1 MVADI
6 IKEIYKHISKDQIS
20 DAVFEGAN
28 IVLYTKDIEFF
39 KNDKGIIRQT
49 VGKIKKRIELRP
61 DPSVC
66 MNQEPAEKIFKKL
79 IPKEAAVDN
88 IIFDIQRSIVI
99 IEAEKPGLVIGKQGE
114 LLRELKAKTLW
125 VPQVKRTPPIRSQ
138 IIENIRSVLYENSDY
153 RRKFLHKVGE
163 RVYNGWIRQR
173 KEEWVRITY
182 LGSGRQV
189 GRSAILLQTPESR
202 VLIDCGIDPSR
213 DDMHSYPLLEAPEFR
228 IEELD
233 AVIISHAHL
242 DHTGF
247 LPYLFKFGYKGPVYC
262 TAPTRDVM
270 ALSQLDVVKIA
281 VYEGKTPI
289 YTSDDIREQ
298 VKHTIILDYDEV
310 TDITP
315 DVRMTFHNSGHML
328 GSAMVHLNIG
338 NGLHN
343 MLYTA
348 DIKYAKTTLLA
359 PAITKFPRMETML
372 CEGTY
377 GSKDAILPP
386 IREQDEYVAGLIKDT
401 IERKG
406 KVLIPTLGS
415 GRGQEMLVIIEKMI
429 REKQIPKINVY
440 IHGSVWDITAIHT
453 AYPEFLSR
461 NVRSQIFH
469 KDNNPFLADNLK
481 RVGSNKE
488 MQEIIDGTER
498 CIILATSG
506 MLVGGP
512 SVGYLKGLCENPK
525 NTLLFSCYQA
535 NGSLGQRI
543 RDGAKEVNFSVNA
556 NKMDTRAIK
565 MQVAKIEI
573 SGHADRRELMSF
585 VARCS
590 PRPKRILFNHGEQS
604 RLLDLAS
611 SVHKS
616 IRVETAVPRNLDS
629 VRLR

>member
-6 IKEIYKHISKDQIS
+6 IKEIFKHIPKEDIS

-28 IVLYTKDIEFF
+28 IVLYTKDKSFF
-39 KNDKGIIRQT
+39 KDDKGLIRQT
-49 VGKIKKRIELRP
+49 VGKVKKRIELRP
-61 DPSVC
+61 DPSLC
-66 MNQEPAEKIFKKL
+66 MNQEPAEKVFKKL
-79 IPKEAAVDN
+79 IPEEANVDN
-88 IIFDIQRSIVI
+88 IIFDPQRSIVI

-114 LLRELKAKTLW
+114 LLREIKNETFW

-163 RVYNGWIRQR
+163 RVYNGWMRQR

-202 VLIDCGIDPSR
+202 VLLDCGIDPSR
-213 DDMHSYPLLEAPEFR
+213 DDIHAYPLLEAPEFR

-233 AVIISHAHL
+233 AVVISHAHL

-262 TAPTRDVM
+262 TAPTRDTM
-270 ALSQLDVVKIA
+270 SLLQLDVVKIA
-281 VYEGKTPI
+281 VAEGKEPL

-298 VKHTIILDYDEV
+298 VKHTITLDYEEV

-315 DVRMTFHNSGHML
+315 DVRITFYNSGHML
-328 GSAMVHLNIG
+328 GAAMVHLHIG

-343 MLYTA
+343 MLYSA

-359 PAITKFPRMETML
+359 PAVTKFPRLETLL

-377 GSKDAILPP
+377 GSKDAVLPP
-386 IREQDEYVAGLIKDT
+386 VREQDIYVADLIKKT
-401 IERKG
+401 IEGGG

-415 GRGQEMLVIIEKMI
+415 GRGQEMMVIVEKMI
-429 REKQIPKINVY
+429 RQNQIPNVPVY
-440 IHGSVWDITAIHT
+440 VHGSVWDITAIYT
-453 AYPEFLSR
+453 AYPEFMAS
-461 NVRSQIFH
+461 NIRSQIFH
-469 KDNNPFLADNLK
+469 KDNNPFLADNIK

-488 MQEIIDGTER
+488 MQAIIDGGEP

-512 SVGYLKGLCENPK
+512 SVEYLKGLCENPK

-535 NGSLGQRI
+535 AGSLGQRI
-543 RDGAKEVNFSVNA
+543 RDGEKEINFSMNSNQV
-556 NKMDTRAIK
+556 DTRAIR

-585 VARCS
+585 VSRCN
-590 PRPKRILFNHGEQS
+590 PRPKRVLVNHGEQS
-604 RLLDLAS
+604 RLLDFAS
-611 SVHKS
+611 SIHKS
-616 IRVETAVPRNLDS
+616 MKIETLVPRNLDS